1 MKRRRARPLLA
12 GTLLTGALI
21 GCGEAVSSPEP
32 PEAVEVPTPLEHPL
46 SFSIALPAEAAP
58 SGPLRIRL
66 FSETGTEPLA
76 EHTTVTEGR
85 NTTVRWKPEVALPER
100 LRIEA
105 VVLNRQMPSPATWTT
120 PPRRSGKTSC
130 RRWPSHQSP
139 VLQGREGPTDRRS
152 VVVANP
158 EEMAAVEPRGIV
170 GHPGEPCWST
180 QV

>member
-105 VVLNRQMPSPATWTT
+105 VVFEQEDAVPRDRDYTATTVREDILPPLAFAPVPSTAGT
-120 PPRRSGKTSC
+120 
-130 RRWPSHQSP
+130 
-139 VLQGREGPTDRRS
+139 
-152 VVVANP
+152 
-158 EEMAAVEPRGIV
+158 
-170 GHPGEPCWST
+170 
-180 QV
+180 